1 MATRYSGPATLRC
14 DAGRFDVHAVLST
27 VVASGT
33 YSWGG
38 RLTTTDVAALAARG
52 QGGTLTLSV
61 PHQGDAEVHVA
72 VADLHPDSGGVLLRV
87 DGHGRAPYE
96 DDGEITATPG
106 EDGATVYQVVDT
118 SQA

>member
-1 MATRYSGPATLRC
+1 MSLRYSGPATLHC
-14 DAGRFDVHAVLST
+14 DAGIFAVHAGLST

-61 PHQGDAEVHVA
+61 PHQVDAQVHVE
-72 VADLHPDSGGVLLRV
+72 VADLHPDSGVLLRV

-96 DDGEITATPG
+96 RDGDITATPG
-106 EDGATVYQVVDT
+106 EDGATVYRVAGEVEQ
-118 SQA
+118 

>member
-1 MATRYSGPATLRC
+1 MPLRYSGPAALHC
-14 DAGRFDVHAVLST
+14 DAGIFAVHAVLST

-52 QGGTLTLSV
+52 QGGTLTLSA
-61 PHQGDAEVHVA
+61 PHQVEAEVHVA
-72 VADLHPDSGGVLLRV
+72 VADLHPDSGVLLRV

-96 DDGEITATPG
+96 DDGEITATRG
-106 EDGATVYQVVDT
+106 EDGATAYQVAEET
-118 SQA
+118 A

>member
-1 MATRYSGPATLRC
+1 VSLRYSGPATLRT
-14 DAGRFDVHAVLST
+14 DAGQFDVHAVLST

-38 RLTTTDVAALAARG
+38 RLTTTDVAAVAARG

-61 PHQGDAEVHVA
+61 PHQVDAQVHVA
-72 VADLHPDSGGVLLRV
+72 VADLHPDGGVLLRV

-96 DDGEITATPG
+96 RDGEITATRG
-106 EDGATVYQVVDT
+106 EDGATVYQVAEET
-118 SQA
+118 A